1 VGAGPVG
8 LLTAIELTLGGVG
21 VLVLER
27 LAAGSAATK
36 ALTVGPLGSEALQ
49 RRGMAAAMAAAEAH
63 SLAAMKPFME
73 QIGSRRRGRSSKISG
88 HFAGLSLIRADAQKD
103 PERRSHA
110 VDQQAVEAMLA
121 DRAGLLGIAVRRA
134 CEVVGFVEQ
143 SHGIDV
149 KWASPVGEGG
159 VHCSYL
165 IGCDGGRSSVRKMA
179 GFDFP
184 GTPPTMTMYQ
194 AVAELDHSEALPA
207 GFHHTSGGV
216 LINGPLPGRLFLL
229 DFSGPPE
236 DRESPVTREEIEDV
250 LRRISGSDIRVKA
263 VAVGRTIPGLSTTIA
278 GGG

>member
-1 VGAGPVG
+1 
-8 LLTAIELTLGGVG
+8 
-21 VLVLER
+21 
-27 LAAGSAATK
+27 
-36 ALTVGPLGSEALQ
+36 
-49 RRGMAAAMAAAEAH
+49 
-63 SLAAMKPFME
+63 
-73 QIGSRRRGRSSKISG
+73 
-88 HFAGLSLIRADAQKD
+88 
-103 PERRSHA
+103 
-110 VDQQAVEAMLA
+110 
-121 DRAGLLGIAVRRA
+121 
-134 CEVVGFVEQ
+134 
-143 SHGIDV
+143 
-149 KWASPVGEGG
+149 
-159 VHCSYL
+159 
-165 IGCDGGRSSVRKMA
+165 MA